1 MANEYHYGPENQEPQ
16 GGSGP
21 NWQGSGQPGP
31 GQQEPGQ
38 QGYHYAQ
45 YNQKRSNSTG
55 SGQGTA
61 SPSGY
66 RPSRQDNDMGEWIAI
81 AVLFMLPFGIN
92 QVIALIW
99 LIRKLMVMDKNQKRR
114 YKQEA
119 QKAAAAARDT
129 VADLINRVSGQPGA
143 GGQAGAGGQPA
154 AGGQAGMPGAGSYR
168 YGQAAQPGQTAA
180 QPAGW
185 NAQDPA
191 EIRRRSARRQ
201 ASADSAKG
209 KGLIIGGGI
218 VSAIFALG
226 AAGVSMDILRNIL
239 YGHFWPDDLV
249 GLLAVLMFLAGGL
262 GMLFSGFN
270 INRRGERYLNYLAY
284 IGANREVPLA
294 HMAASF
300 GVSVSALCKD
310 LRRMLAKGI
319 LPTGY
324 LDLAEG
330 KLYLTE
336 MGYHAPEPRREAPP
350 QETAQEA
357 AAREDDILRE
367 IRQVN
372 DAIPDAV
379 MSAKIDRIEE
389 ITGKILK
396 YQKEHPNKEGQLR
409 SFLNYYLP
417 TTLKI
422 LRAYAQL
429 DAQGIEGENIS
440 AAKKRIEDMMDQVV
454 YGFERQLDK
463 LFQDDAMD
471 IASDVEVLEN
481 MLRKD
486 GLSDEGGI
494 SMTL

>member
-1 MANEYHYGPENQEPQ
+1 M
-16 GGSGP
+16 
-21 NWQGSGQPGP
+21 
-31 GQQEPGQ
+31 
-38 QGYHYAQ
+38 
-45 YNQKRSNSTG
+45 
-55 SGQGTA
+55 
-61 SPSGY
+61 
-66 RPSRQDNDMGEWIAI
+66 
-81 AVLFMLPFGIN
+81 LFMLPTGGIT
-92 QVIALIW
+92 QLIAIIW
-99 LIRKLMVMDKNQKRR
+99 LVRKLMAMDKKQKQR

-119 QKAAAAARDT
+119 QRAAATARDT
-129 VADLINRVSGQPGA
+129 VADLLNRGSGQPGA
-143 GGQAGAGGQPA
+143 GGQAGAGGQPGA
-154 AGGQAGMPGAGSYR
+154 PGTVSYR
-168 YGQAAQPGQTAA
+168 YGQAAQPDQTAV
-180 QPAGW
+180 QSDGW
-185 NAQDPA
+185 NVRNQA
-191 EIRRRSARRQ
+191 ENRRQ
-201 ASADSAKG
+201 KARKQAIADSAKG
-209 KGLIIGGGI
+209 KSLIIGGGI

-226 AAGVSMDILRNIL
+226 TAAVSMEVIRDLLN
-239 YGHFWPDDLV
+239 GWFWSDDLI
-249 GLLAVLMFLAGGL
+249 GLLAVMMFLAGGL
-262 GMLFSGFN
+262 GMLFSGLN
-270 INRRGERYLNYLAY
+270 MNRRGERYMNYLAY

-294 HMAASF
+294 NMAAAF
-300 GVSVSALCKD
+300 DVSVGKLCKD
-310 LRRMLAKGI
+310 LRRMLSKGI

-330 KLYLTE
+330 KLFLTE
-336 MGYHAPEPRREAPP
+336 MGYRTPEPKREAPP

-372 DAIPDAV
+372 DSIPDAV

-440 AAKKRIEDMMDQVV
+440 AAKRRIEDMMDQVV

-494 SMTL
+494 TMTL